1 MNALLTNPLQ
11 SLTGLAEHGRVFFDA
26 LSLHAPGSIS
36 AVAVLAL
43 CSTAAVVV
51 LDASRRT
58 LAVPTWSYLR
68 RDIAQLAAD
77 RDGKRGLVDSL
88 RAEFETLESQ
98 LEGLRAEK
106 FHLTGLSEQR
116 EAQEAALRDL
126 SERLASMEDDRAL
139 IDAIRA
145 ELDPLKSEQGAL
157 QQQIADLQA
166 ERGEHESNL
175 KRLRE
180 HESKLEH
187 EVSALKAS
195 REATNTHL
203 NQMKL
208 ESETLSRHIGG
219 ARAALREAEQKSRSE
234 SDALDALRR
243 ERERLDGQA
252 AALQGRVEQ
261 LDRQRQDMETGIAV
275 ARGRRA
281 RLLEAK
287 GRLEADRSAL
297 WMEFITLQERR
308 NASTREASTS
318 EARVW
323 ELRQQRDALHGEIE
337 MLKRVLV
344 SLDDNRTK
352 ASP

>member
-1 MNALLTNPLQ
+1 MNTLLANLLQ
-11 SLTGLAEHGRVFFDA
+11 TLNELAEHGRVFFDA

-166 ERGEHESNL
+166 ERSEHESNL

-208 ESETLSRHIGG
+208 ESETLSRHMG
-219 ARAALREAEQKSRSE
+219 
-234 SDALDALRR
+234 
-243 ERERLDGQA
+243 
-252 AALQGRVEQ
+252 
-261 LDRQRQDMETGIAV
+261 
-275 ARGRRA
+275 ARGRLYGKPSRNPEVRA
-281 RLLEAK
+281 MPWTRFGASASGWMDRQPRCRAASSNSTASGRTWKPELE
-287 GRLEADRSAL
+287 S
-297 WMEFITLQERR
+297 
-308 NASTREASTS
+308 REAAGRGSSKRKAGWRLTA
-318 EARVW
+318 ARSGWSSSPCKKGVT
-323 ELRQQRDALHGEIE
+323 RRPVKPPPA
-337 MLKRVLV
+337 KRGCGN
-344 SLDDNRTK
+344 SGSSAMRFTAK
-352 ASP
+352 SRC